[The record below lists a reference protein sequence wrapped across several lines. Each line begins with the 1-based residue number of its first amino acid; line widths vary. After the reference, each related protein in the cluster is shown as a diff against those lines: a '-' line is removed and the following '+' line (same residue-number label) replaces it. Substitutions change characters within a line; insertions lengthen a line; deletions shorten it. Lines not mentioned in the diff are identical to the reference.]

1 MPLFSDLAGGTR
13 TGNLVQSGA
22 FGLSATGDNLFNI
35 ENVSGINTQ
44 GIIYV
49 FGNEN
54 SVNQTIAIYTYN
66 LSTYYSPGITRYIR
80 IKEVTRAVNE
90 NGYGNVF
97 LYLSTYSGSWTTTEQ
112 YASSTNA
119 SISDIY
125 ARNAVGQACSCNYL
139 LFRTGY

>member
-1 MPLFSDLAGGTR
+1 MAMF
-13 TGNLVQSGA
+13 GNLSGA
-22 FGLSATGDNLFNI
+22 RAVTMPTEGSFALSASGDNLFNI
-35 ENVSGINTQ
+35 ENVSGQNTT
-44 GIIYV
+44 GLIYV

-66 LSTYYSPGITRYIR
+66 LSTYYSPTTTRYIR

-97 LYLSTYSGSWTTTEQ
+97 LYLSTYSGSWTTTDQ
-112 YASSTNA
+112 YATSTSS

-125 ARNAVGQACSCNYL
+125 GRNEVGQPCSMNYL
-139 LFRTGY
+139 IVRTGY